1 MKCPVCG
8 KENIESNLYCYSCG
22 ARLSGKP
29 PGSDKKKTL
38 QLLLIAVLM
47 GILLVECCLFIINPR
62 PDPGAGPDQEPVAE
76 TASTADTEPKPKPEP
91 KPVRPNSLPDQYYY
105 HNGHTY
111 GFYNAADLGYDTY
124 DKVSEFCHNQG
135 GHLAVING
143 PEENEYLFNLVRD
156 NYNKTVFFG
165 YTDKDEEGKWVWDGE
180 GSGYTNWTTTG
191 DWNLPDNGARWGGGE
206 WAQGGEDYAEFNYD
220 GKNGQGGSPNDS
232 TWNDAKFMENTK
244 VFICEWEFDMNDAV
258 YAGSD
263 GNENSAEASAAV
275 PETEEKEKVTPSDEN
290 IPADAVAFG
299 GHSYYIFDNI
309 CGSWEEAEEYCKSRG
324 GYLAVIDHPE
334 ENDFLYEYMLTAG
347 YDEVFFG
354 FTDRVEE
361 GTWVW
366 VSGHESDFEDWGINE
381 EGSQEPNSSNDYED
395 YAHMNSSMHD
405 GHWNDKMFGQKTV
418 SFFCEWDYQTK
429 NSR

>member
-47 GILLVECCLFIINPR
+47 GILLVECCLFFIKPK

-244 VFICEWEFDMNDAV
+244 VFICEWEYDV
-258 YAGSD
+258 
-263 GNENSAEASAAV
+263 
-275 PETEEKEKVTPSDEN
+275 EKE
-290 IPADAVAFG
+290 
-299 GHSYYIFDNI
+299 
-309 CGSWEEAEEYCKSRG
+309 
-324 GYLAVIDHPE
+324 L
-334 ENDFLYEYMLTAG
+334 
-347 YDEVFFG
+347 
-354 FTDRVEE
+354 
-361 GTWVW
+361 
-366 VSGHESDFEDWGINE
+366 
-381 EGSQEPNSSNDYED
+381 
-395 YAHMNSSMHD
+395 
-405 GHWNDKMFGQKTV
+405 
-418 SFFCEWDYQTK
+418 K
-429 NSR
+429 NSK